1 MLLGKQDSH
10 LQMTE
15 TRSLSL
21 TCTSINSKWIKDL
34 TVRPEKVKL
43 IQGKIGNTMD
53 HTGIGNYFMNK
64 TPIAQQLR

>member
-53 HTGIGNYFMNK
+53 HTGIGNNYE
-64 TPIAQQLR
+64 